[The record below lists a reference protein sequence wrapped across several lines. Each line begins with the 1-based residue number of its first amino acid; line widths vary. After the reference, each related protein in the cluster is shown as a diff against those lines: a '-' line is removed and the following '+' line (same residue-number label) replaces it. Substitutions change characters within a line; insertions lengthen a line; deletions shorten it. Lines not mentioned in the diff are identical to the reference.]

1 MYESHH
7 FFQETI
13 AVKVERKARDR
24 TQIGRRG
31 VEKKVQDKGVF
42 ANGIAVG
49 LGMAYI
55 AAFSILWMSV
65 YFSPK
70 LPAGINY
77 QDLLSLFFG
86 PLIILLAIGIA
97 SLTTGIVRQY
107 SGKKHT

>member
-1 MYESHH
+1 MK
-7 FFQETI
+7 
-13 AVKVERKARDR
+13 VKQKTRDR
-24 TQIGRRG
+24 TQLGRRD
-31 VEKKVQDKGVF
+31 VEKKVRDKGVF

-55 AAFSILWMSV
+55 AAFAILWMSV

-70 LPAGINY
+70 LPTGISY

-86 PLIILLAIGIA
+86 PLIILLAIGIT

-107 SGKKHT
+107 SGKKHA

>member
-1 MYESHH
+1 
-7 FFQETI
+7 
-13 AVKVERKARDR
+13 VKVERKARDR
-24 TQIGRRG
+24 TQIGRRE
-31 VEKKVQDKGVF
+31 VKKKVQDKGVF

-55 AAFSILWMSV
+55 AAFAILWMSV

-70 LPAGINY
+70 LPASISY

-107 SGKKHT
+107 SGNKHT

>member
-1 MYESHH
+1 MK
-7 FFQETI
+7 
-13 AVKVERKARDR
+13 VKQKTRDK
-24 TQIGRRG
+24 TQVGKRD
-31 VEKKVQDKGVF
+31 VEKSVQDTHVF

-70 LPAGINY
+70 LPTGINY

-86 PLIILLAIGIA
+86 PLIILLAIGIT

-107 SGKKHT
+107 SGKKHA